1 MWFEFTAETQRSPIY
16 FDGME
21 ESEYHICVENR
32 SDDYAWDDVTLRRV
46 YAQVFRT
53 NFKAPGVALL
63 SFREEV
69 SSKELRSLMC
79 NLKMRLSTLHQEM
92 HGKHLVYL
100 SMGRFDSQVTTKF
113 HLDGA
118 PDEAFLML
126 GYEASQVKSELS
138 IADYSRAAYDWNIT
152 PQKLLTDFNP
162 MFADNE
168 KRLLPYITQLTA
180 FNPAQPH
187 ILLLNNSSL
196 PYAENSLNFLGVM
209 HQATIVA
216 NSQVHRIINSTMI
229 STALNANNEPI
240 DAASQKQF
248 LETSE
253 ITGAL

>member
-1 MWFEFTAETQRSPIY
+1 
-16 FDGME
+16 ME
-21 ESEYHICVENR
+21 KSEYHILVENR
-32 SDDYAWDDVTLRRV
+32 AGDYVWDDVILRRV

-69 SSKELRSLMC
+69 SSKELRSLMG
-79 NLKMRLSTLHQEM
+79 NLKMLLSALHQGQ

-126 GYEASQVKSELS
+126 GYEASQVQSELS

-152 PQKLLTDFNP
+152 PQELLTNFNP

-168 KRLLPYITQLTA
+168 KRLMPYITQLTA
-180 FNPAQPH
+180 FNPAQPC
-187 ILLLNNSSL
+187 IVLLNNSSL

-216 NSQVHRIINSTMI
+216 NSQARRIINSTMI
-229 STALNANNEPI
+229 STASDANNEPMT
-240 DAASQKQF
+240 AANQKHF
-248 LETSE
+248 LETNE